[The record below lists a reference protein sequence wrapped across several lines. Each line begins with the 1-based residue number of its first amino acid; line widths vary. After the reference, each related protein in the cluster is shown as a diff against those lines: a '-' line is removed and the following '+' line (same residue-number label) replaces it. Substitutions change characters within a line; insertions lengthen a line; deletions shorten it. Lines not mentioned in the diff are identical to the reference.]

1 MAQIIRLKRSN
12 TANGKPTT
20 SDLATGELA
29 INVNDGKVFLRKS
42 GSDSG
47 VDIIKEFVTLDHEGT
62 LTGSFSTVG
71 TISAS
76 AFQGDGS
83 ALTNISVSQNATV
96 KQSFTNS
103 DTWSVE
109 HNLDTPNAIVQIY
122 DSSDFQ
128 IIPSTLQIIDNDNIR
143 ATFSTNQSGYAVVA
157 RGGQIV
163 SGSVDSD
170 NIAGLDQKITDGV
183 NARGVF
189 SGSAQVT
196 LTGDVTGTGAATV
209 ISQVDGEEF

>member
-12 TANGKPTT
+12 TANSKPTT
-20 SDLATGELA
+20 SELAIGELA
-29 INVNDGKVFLRKS
+29 INVDDGKVFLRKS
-42 GSDSG
+42 GSNSG
-47 VDIIKEFVTLDHEGT
+47 VDVIKEFVTLDHEGT

-83 ALTNISVSQNATV
+83 ALTNITVAQNATV
-96 KQSFTNS
+96 KQSFTNA

-122 DSSDFQ
+122 DASDFQ
-128 IIPSTLQIIDNDNIR
+128 IIPSTLQIIDNDNVR
-143 ATFSTNQSGYAVVA
+143 ATFSTNQSGYVVVA

-163 SGSVDSD
+163 SGSVSAD
-170 NIAGLDQKITDGV
+170 NISGLDDKVLEEINQ
-183 NARGVF
+183 AGVF
-189 SGSAQVT
+189 SGSAQIT

-209 ISQVDGEEF
+209 ISTVDGETF

>member
-12 TANGKPTT
+12 TANSKPTT
-20 SDLATGELA
+20 SELAIGELA
-29 INVNDGKVFLRKS
+29 INVDDGKVFLRKS
-42 GSDSG
+42 GSNSG
-47 VDIIKEFVTLDHEGT
+47 VDVIKEFVTLDHEGV

-83 ALTNISVSQNATV
+83 ALTNITVAQTATV
-96 KQSFTNS
+96 KQSFTNA

-163 SGSVDSD
+163 SGSVEAD
-170 NIAGLDQKITDGV
+170 NISGLDDKVLEEINQ
-183 NARGVF
+183 AGVF
-189 SGSAQVT
+189 SGSAQIT
-196 LTGDVTGTGAATV
+196 LSGDVTGTGNATV
-209 ISQVDGEEF
+209 ISTVDGETF

>member
-12 TANGKPTT
+12 TANSKPTT
-20 SDLATGELA
+20 SELAIGELA
-29 INVNDGKVFLRKS
+29 INVDDGKVFLRKS
-42 GSDSG
+42 GSNSG
-47 VDIIKEFVTLDHEGT
+47 VDVIKEFVTLDHEGV

-83 ALTNISVSQNATV
+83 QLTNISVSQNATV

-128 IIPSTLQIIDNDNIR
+128 IIPSTLQIIDNDNVR

-163 SGSVDSD
+163 SGSIEAD
-170 NIAGLDQKITDGV
+170 NISGLDDKVLEEINQ
-183 NARGVF
+183 AGVF
-189 SGSAQVT
+189 SGSAQIT
-196 LTGDVTGTGAATV
+196 LSGDVTGTGNATV
-209 ISQVDGEEF
+209 ISTVDGETF